1 MNRNPLEIAVFGGS
15 FNPPHVAHAL
25 VVEYVLSA
33 YRLKKLLVVPAYRH
47 PFAKSIAPFE
57 HRVQM
62 CKLAM
67 GHITGVEISRIEE
80 QLGGESYT
88 LKTLQALSA
97 RYPNT
102 RLRLVIGSD
111 ILAET
116 PRWHR
121 FEQVK
126 QLAPLIVLSREGYS
140 IENPKGPSFPDIN
153 SSEIRALLEQ
163 GLPTKGHLAE
173 SVAAYIEQHGL
184 YRADYT

>member
-15 FNPPHVAHAL
+15 FNPPHLAHAL
-25 VVEYVLSA
+25 VVEYVLST
-33 YRLKKLLVVPAYRH
+33 YRLEKLLVVPTYRH
-47 PFAKSIAPFE
+47 PFAKSVAPYE

-67 GHITGVEISRIEE
+67 AHINGVEISRIEE

-88 LKTLQALSA
+88 FKTLQAISTH
-97 RYPNT
+97 YPNR

-116 PRWHR
+116 RRWYR

-126 QLAPLIVLSREGYS
+126 QLAPLIVLSREGHS
-140 IENPKGPSFPDIN
+140 IEDPKGPAFPDI
-153 SSEIRALLEQ
+153 SSSQIRRLLTQ
-163 GLPTKGHLAE
+163 GLCTKGQLAE
-173 SVAAYIEQHGL
+173 SVAAYIEQYGL
-184 YRADYT
+184 YREG